1 MGGHVNHIMGQSES
15 EPGLEGLIS
24 DFIPIESE
32 IPNPPDHTI
41 SSSEDDWTDSE
52 AE

>member
-1 MGGHVNHIMGQSES
+1 MGQSES
-15 EPGLEGLIS
+15 KPGPEGLIS
-24 DFIPIESE
+24 DFTPIELE
-32 IPNPPDHTI
+32 RPNSLDYAI